1 MGSTK
6 ARGKRPDAYSTNS
19 ATILRATS
27 STSKQPRAANRT
39 SKAAKGDN
47 SDNRYSREGTPA
59 DVAQVMAIPAT
70 NAGAS
75 CATSG
80 KSAPPRRVAAITP
93 STKIVVAAS
102 MPQAARPRLPRAHRS
117 EPTTAA
123 TSHDAAMAHTFGLA
137 TSDNAASSIALA
149 PGIAPNANTF
159 QPVKSSEPA
168 HARQNAETTAN
179 AVAAKACF
187 TFRKYPASS
196 GTTGAKP
203 NAPAR
208 TAVVPTFA
216 HA

>member
-1 MGSTK
+1 MNQVAIVTGGTSGIGK
-6 ARGKRPDAYSTNS
+6 ATALALKASGCTVYEFSR
-19 ATILRATS
+19 RAQGVEGLHHIAADVTS
-27 STSKQPRAANRT
+27 EDSVRAA
-39 SKAAKGDN
+39 
-47 SDNRYSREGTPA
+47 
-59 DVAQVMAIPAT
+59 VAQVMAIPAT

-102 MPQAARPRLPRAHRS
+102 IPQAARPRLPRAHRS

-123 TSHDAAMAHTFGLA
+123 TSHDTAMAHTFGLA

-196 GTTGAKP
+196 GATGAKP

-208 TAVVPTFA
+208 TAVMPTFA